1 MTKLFIIIAILAILT
16 IVVLAMQR
24 RGTSVTTI
32 TRHRVDE
39 DQQGNE

>member
-16 IVVLAMQR
+16 IVALAMQR

-32 TRHRVDE
+32 TRRRADE
-39 DQQGNE
+39 DREGDE